1 MRYGSLKVMLAEIP
15 VKIAQPIENAK
26 NHIELMKSANADN
39 VNLLLFSEL
48 SLTGYTCADLFLTS
62 ELISASGEAIRL
74 LINESKT
81 LDVITIVGAPMLING
96 ALYNC
101 AIVIYK
107 GDVLGIVPKSHIPN
121 YHHNYEGRYFTSGL
135 NLPTNITV
143 SVFGNDVKFGTQLL
157 FACQNMKEFT
167 FGIEIS
173 HDMLAPISP
182 SASHS
187 IAGANLICNL
197 AASAIHAGESAR
209 IERIVTAN
217 SQRLKCAYLY
227 SSGAHG
233 ESTTDLYYSS
243 DKIIAAMDTV
253 TSEDIGVLTEIIDLQ
268 EIAGLRRNEGI
279 FSSVVDSD
287 YSYIRFEMNEYS
299 LPIKARSK
307 TPFLPEK
314 GGVKDFLSEVF
325 EIQTMGLIRRMEGA
339 KARSLTIGISGGLDS
354 TLSLLV
360 CHNAMKK
367 MGLPTNKIHAV
378 TMPCFGTTKKSYKNG
393 NELMDLLGCNSIEI
407 NIKDAVT
414 DGLKMIDHDFS
425 PDTTYENAQ
434 ARQRAMLLMNIA
446 NKYGSIVVG
455 TSDLS
460 AIAIGFSTYGG
471 HHMSMYNVNSS
482 IPKTTVRELIRHYA
496 DQCDNSQLA
505 DVLHDIADAP
515 ISPELL
521 PINDDGEQEQVT
533 ESIVGNYEI
542 IDFILYHQ
550 IKFGF
555 SEEKIAQMLKATFKG
570 DFPDETIE
578 NTVKSYFKRFYA
590 NQLKRSCMPDGIKA
604 MEISLSPRGSLR
616 LPSDL

>member
-1 MRYGSLKVMLAEIP
+1 MKNGSLKVMLAEIP
-15 VKIAQPIENAK
+15 VKIALPIENAK
-26 NHIELMKSANADN
+26 NHIELMGKANADN

-62 ELISASGEAIRL
+62 ELILEAEKALRS
-74 LINESKT
+74 LIDESKT

-101 AIVIYK
+101 AIAIYK
-107 GDVLGIVPKSHIPN
+107 GGMLGIVPKSYIPN
-121 YHHNYEGRYFTSGL
+121 YRHNYESRYFTSGL
-135 NLPTNITV
+135 NLTSNTTV
-143 SVFGNDVKFGTQLL
+143 SALGTDVQFGTKLL
-157 FACQNMKEFT
+157 FTCENMKEFT

-173 HDMLAPISP
+173 HDMYAPISP

-197 AASAIHAGESAR
+197 AANAIHAGESAR
-209 IERIVTAN
+209 IKRIVAAN
-217 SQRLKCAYLY
+217 NERLKCAYLY
-227 SSGAHG
+227 SSAGQG
-233 ESTTDLYYSS
+233 ESTTDSYYSS
-243 DKIIAAMDTV
+243 DKIIATMDRV
-253 TSEDIGVLTEIIDLQ
+253 ISENTQTLTGIIDLQ
-268 EIAGLRRNEGI
+268 EIVGTRRNESI
-279 FSSVVDSD
+279 FSSVVDRD
-287 YSYIRFEMNEYS
+287 YSYMEFEMKEYS
-299 LPIKARSK
+299 LPIMPQSK
-307 TPFLPEK
+307 TPFLPQASSI
-314 GGVKDFLSEVF
+314 KDFLSEVF
-325 EIQTMGLIRRMEGA
+325 EIQTMGLIRRMKAA
-339 KARSLTIGISGGLDS
+339 KTNSLVIGISGGLDS

-367 MGLPTNKIHAV
+367 LGLSAKNIYAV

-393 NELMDLLGCNSIEI
+393 NALMDLLGCNSIEI

-414 DGLKMIDHDFS
+414 NGLKMIDHDFT

-446 NKYGSIVVG
+446 NKHGSIVVG

-460 AIAIGFSTYGG
+460 EIAIGFSTYGG
-471 HHMSMYNVNSS
+471 DHMSMYNVNSS

-496 DQCDNSQLA
+496 DKCDDAHLS

-521 PINDDGEQEQVT
+521 PINDEGEQEQAT

-555 SEEKIAQMLKATFKG
+555 SKEKIVKMLKAAFKG
-570 DFPDETIE
+570 EFSDVTIE
-578 NTVKSYFKRFYA
+578 NTAKSYFKRFYT
-590 NQLKRSCMPDGIKA
+590 NQFKRSCMPDGIKA

>member
-1 MRYGSLKVMLAEIP
+1 MKNGSLKVMLAEIP
-15 VKIAQPIENAK
+15 VKIAQPLENAK

-62 ELISASGEAIRL
+62 ELILEAEEAIRS
-74 LINESKT
+74 LINESKS
-81 LDVITIVGAPMLING
+81 LDVITIVGAPMNING
-96 ALYNC
+96 ALFNC
-101 AIVIYK
+101 AVVIYK
-107 GDVLGIVPKSHIPN
+107 GGMLGIVPKSYIPN
-121 YHHNYEGRYFTSGL
+121 YRHNYESRYFTSGL
-135 NLPTNITV
+135 NLSSNITV
-143 SVFGNDVKFGTQLL
+143 SALGHEVNFGTELL
-157 FACQNMKEFT
+157 FTCRNMKEFT

-173 HDMLAPISP
+173 HDMLSPISP
-182 SASHS
+182 SASHCM
-187 IAGANLICNL
+187 AGANLICNL
-197 AASAIHAGESAR
+197 AANAIHAGESAR
-209 IERIVTAN
+209 IERIVAAN
-217 SQRLKCAYLY
+217 SERMQCAYLY

-243 DKIIAAMDTV
+243 DKIIAGMDRVICDNAHT
-253 TSEDIGVLTEIIDLQ
+253 LTGIVDLQ
-268 EIAGLRRNEGI
+268 EIAGIRRNESI

-287 YSYIRFEMNEYS
+287 YSYIEFEMKEYS
-299 LPIKARSK
+299 LPIKSRSK
-307 TPFLPEK
+307 TPFLPEESQ
-314 GGVKDFLSEVF
+314 VKDFLSEVF
-325 EIQTMGLIRRMEGA
+325 EIQTMGLIRRMEAA
-339 KARSLTIGISGGLDS
+339 KATSLAIGISGGLDS

-367 MGLPTNKIHAV
+367 AGFPTDKIHAV

-393 NELMDLLGCNSIEI
+393 NKLMELLGCNSIEI

-414 DGLKMIDHDFS
+414 DGLELIEHDFS

-446 NKYGSIVVG
+446 NKNSSIVVG

-460 AIAIGFSTYGG
+460 EIAIGFSTYGG
-471 HHMSMYNVNSS
+471 DHMSMYNVNSS
-482 IPKTTVRELIRHYA
+482 IPKTTVREIIRNYA
-496 DQCDNSQLA
+496 EQCDNAQLA
-505 DVLHDIADAP
+505 DILHDIADAP

-533 ESIVGNYEI
+533 ENIVGNYEI

-550 IKFGF
+550 IKYGF
-555 SEEKIAQMLKATFKG
+555 SREKIVQMLKATFKD

-578 NTVKSYFKRFYA
+578 NTAKSYFKRFYA
-590 NQLKRSCMPDGIKA
+590 NQFKRSCMPDGIKA
-604 MEISLSPRGSLR
+604 MEISLSPRGSFR

>member
-1 MRYGSLKVMLAEIP
+1 MKNGSLKVMLAHIP
-15 VKIAQPIENAK
+15 VKIGQPMENAK
-26 NHIELMKSANADN
+26 NHIEQMKSANADN

-62 ELISASGEAIRL
+62 DLIAESHRAIDS
-74 LINESKT
+74 LINESKP
-81 LDVITIVGAPMLING
+81 LDVIAIVGAPMLING

-107 GDVLGIVPKSHIPN
+107 GKILGIVPKSHIPN
-121 YHHNYEGRYFTSGL
+121 YRHNYESRYFASGL
-135 NLPTNITV
+135 NLPENITV
-143 SVFGNDVKFGTQLL
+143 SALGDDVQFGTRLL
-157 FACQNMKEFT
+157 FTCRNMKEFT

-173 HDMLAPISP
+173 HDMLYPISP

-197 AASAIHAGESAR
+197 AANAIHAGESDR
-209 IERIVTAN
+209 IRRSVTAN
-217 SQRLKCAYLY
+217 SERLQCAYLY
-227 SSGAHG
+227 SSGSQG

-243 DKIIAAMDTV
+243 DKIIAAMDRALCDNART
-253 TSEDIGVLTEIIDLQ
+253 LTGIIDLQ
-268 EIAGLRRNEGI
+268 EIAGIRRNESI
-279 FSSVVDSD
+279 YSSVVDSD
-287 YSYIRFEMNEYS
+287 YSYIEFEMKEYS
-299 LPIKARSK
+299 LPVEPKSK
-307 TPFLPEK
+307 TPFLPQ
-314 GGVKDFLSEVF
+314 GGEIEDFLSEVF
-325 EIQTMGLIRRMEGA
+325 EIQTMGLIRRMEA
-339 KARSLTIGISGGLDS
+339 ANASSLVIGISGGLDS

-360 CHNAMKK
+360 CYNAMKK
-367 MGLPTNKIHAV
+367 AGLTTDKIHAV

-393 NELMDLLGCNSIEI
+393 HELMELIGCNSIEI
-407 NIKDAVT
+407 DIKDAVT
-414 DGLKMIDHDFS
+414 DGLKMIEHDFS

-460 AIAIGFSTYGG
+460 EIAIGFSTYGG
-471 HHMSMYNVNSS
+471 DHMSMYNVNSS
-482 IPKTTVRELIRHYA
+482 IPKTTVREIIRNYA
-496 DQCDNSQLA
+496 NQCDNPSLA

-533 ESIVGNYEI
+533 ENIVGNYEI

-555 SEEKIAQMLKATFKG
+555 SKEKIIRMLKATFHD
-570 DFPDETIE
+570 DFTDETIE
-578 NTVKSYFKRFYA
+578 NTAKSYFRRFYA
-590 NQLKRSCMPDGIKA
+590 NQFKRSCMPDGIKA